1 MGKGKGN
8 VSRTTIGSLRKTPL
22 VLLFLFALLLLVGIA
37 CDEPSRVLEQA
48 RAICLP
54 CIGID

>member
-1 MGKGKGN
+1 MSKRN
-8 VSRTTIGSLRKTPL
+8 ALRTSIGSLRRAPL
-22 VLLFLFALLLLVGIA
+22 VLLFLFALLLLIGIA

-48 RAICLP
+48 RAVCLP

>member
-1 MGKGKGN
+1 MGMGRGN
-8 VSRTTIGSLRKTPL
+8 ASRSVIGSLRKAPL
-22 VLLFLFALLLLVGIA
+22 VLLFLFALLLVVGIA

>member
-1 MGKGKGN
+1 MGIGKGN
-8 VSRTTIGSLRKTPL
+8 ASRATIGSLRKTPL
-22 VLLFLFALLLLVGIA
+22 VRRFLFALLLLVGIA

>member
-1 MGKGKGN
+1 MGMARGSASRATKG
-8 VSRTTIGSLRKTPL
+8 RLRRAPL
-22 VLLFLFALLLLVGIA
+22 VLLFLFALLLVIGIA
-37 CDEPSRVLEQA
+37 VDEPSRVLEQA

>member
-1 MGKGKGN
+1 MGREKGARALSDG
-8 VSRTTIGSLRKTPL
+8 RRKAPL
-22 VLLFLFALLLLVGIA
+22 VLLVLFALLLVIGIA

-54 CIGID
+54 CMGIG

>member
-1 MGKGKGN
+1 LNTSKRN
-8 VSRTTIGSLRKTPL
+8 ALRASIGGLRKAPL
-22 VLLFLFALLLLVGIA
+22 VLLFVFALLLLIGIA

-54 CIGID
+54 CIGIG

>member
-1 MGKGKGN
+1 MGMGGGN
-8 VSRTTIGSLRKTPL
+8 ASRTMIGSLRKTPL
-22 VLLFLFALLLLVGIA
+22 VLLFLFAVLLLVGIA

>member
-1 MGKGKGN
+1 MGMGKGN
-8 VSRTTIGSLRKTPL
+8 ASRAAISSLRKTPL

>member
-1 MGKGKGN
+1 MGNKAVTRIVTAK
-8 VSRTTIGSLRKTPL
+8 LRKTPL
-22 VLLFLFALLLLVGIA
+22 VLLFLFALLLLIGIA

-54 CIGID
+54 CIGIG

>member
-1 MGKGKGN
+1 MGGN
-8 VSRTTIGSLRKTPL
+8 KVATSRTTIHSLRKTPL
-22 VLLFLFALLLLVGIA
+22 VLLFLFVLLLLIGIA

-54 CIGID
+54 CIGIG

>member
-1 MGKGKGN
+1 MGGGKGK
-8 VSRTTIGSLRKTPL
+8 VSRTTNGSLRKTPL
-22 VLLFLFALLLLVGIA
+22 VLLFLFALLLLIGIA